1 MLRKNFY
8 ITKEQIDF
16 LKKDSGLT
24 VSEHI
29 RRALDEYITRKK
41 NQNATTSLSQISRE
55 EWEKDGGGR

>member
-41 NQNATTSLSQISRE
+41 NQSSTTSPSISRK
-55 EWEKDGGGR
+55 EWEGEEGGR